1 MILGSPNSRNLDT
14 RQLLSWH
21 RVWPEVGTTTW
32 LSIWHVTWAVAD
44 GDPSV
49 DENLGTTKQL
59 GSWWRW
65 RKRSSKVASLRVGTC
80 DGQVAL
86 WMQQETQCVYFE
98 AALRVKLD
106 ADLRDNAAYS
116 RGCERKSVVI
126 CDWRVALF
134 AETRPFFQF
143 RKDRASSQILTSPE
157 EWTLH
162 DIYIFICL
170 YYMTLPSQSKGRV

>member
-1 MILGSPNSRNLDT
+1 M
-14 RQLLSWH
+14 
-21 RVWPEVGTTTW
+21 
-32 LSIWHVTWAVAD
+32 TWAVAD

-59 GSWWRW
+59 G
-65 RKRSSKVASLRVGTC
+65 SSKVASLRVGTC

-143 RKDRASSQILTSPE
+143 RKDRASSQI
-157 EWTLH
+157 
-162 DIYIFICL
+162 
-170 YYMTLPSQSKGRV
+170 